1 MIVQSTVLLCYCRQK
16 TPRRARDI
24 TTRKVVSMRQ
34 RKTKI
39 LLSVGALSMAV
50 ITVSPRMGQ
59 AAPTR
64 VRLAGDAPALPAGAV
79 KEGATPSTQ
88 TVTVRVQ
95 LKLHNQAAAEA
106 AAQAVSTPGSKQY
119 GQFLTPDQFHATYSP
134 TTQDVAQITGWLT
147 GVGLTIGEIPANN
160 SYVTATGT
168 AAQINA
174 TFATT
179 TSTVKTADG
188 HRHRAADSDPSVPT
202 QVGSIVDSVSGLTQA
217 AVVPQQAGGST
228 DAGDGS
234 TPADTTTLTAAGS
247 PTVAPPP
254 DGFRNAQPCSAFWGE
269 KVDTAAP
276 SLGTGF
282 ASPLPWAPCGYKP
295 AQLRSAYGLTNAVN
309 HGNDGTGVTVAIV
322 DAFASPTILAD
333 ATQYAVNNDPTHPL
347 SAAQFS
353 EIDLGPQTFETE
365 CGASGWYGE
374 ETLDVEAVHAMA
386 PGASILYVGGA
397 SCQDT
402 DLNAAVNTIV
412 DGNKASIIT
421 NSYGELESDV
431 DPAGVKAFRKV
442 AIQAALQ
449 GIGLY
454 FSSGDGGDESGGGNP
469 VQVDASADS
478 PLVTAV
484 GGTSLGV
491 GKKGQV
497 VFEEGWSTG
506 KSTLDPTTNTWSL
519 PIAFV
524 YGAGGGTS
532 AKYSEPVYQFFSV
545 PKSLSLGSDHQR
557 HRVVPDVAMDADPTT
572 GMLVGETQ
580 VFPDGTYYDQ
590 YRIGGTSLAS
600 PLFAGVMALADQ
612 KAGFRHGFA
621 NPLLYLVSNFG
632 AFRDITPGAQLAA
645 ERSDFRN
652 GVDASG
658 GLKTTART
666 IDSNLQTLHTARGYD
681 NITGL
686 GVPNG
691 QSFLRAMTL
700 GW

>member
-1 MIVQSTVLLCYCRQK
+1 M
-16 TPRRARDI
+16 
-24 TTRKVVSMRQ
+24 TTRKVVSVRQ

-134 TTQDVAQITGWLT
+134 TAQDVAQVTGWLT
-147 GVGLTIGEIPANN
+147 GAGLTIGEVPANN

-202 QVGSIVDSVSGLTQA
+202 EVGSIVDSVSGLTQG
-217 AVVPQQAGGST
+217 AVVPQQAGGPDDSSSGAT
-228 DAGDGS
+228 PAS
-234 TPADTTTLTAAGS
+234 TPDSAAPAAS
-247 PTVAPPP
+247 PGVVPPSA
-254 DGFRNAQPCSAFWGE
+254 GFRNAQPCSAYWGE
-269 KVDTAAP
+269 KTDFTSP
-276 SLGTGF
+276 PLGSGY
-282 ASPLPWAPCGYKP
+282 AKHLPYSPCGYQP
-295 AQLRSAYGLTNAVN
+295 TQLRSAYGLSDAVAS
-309 HGNDGTGVTVAIV
+309 GNDGSGVTVAIV
-322 DAFASPTILAD
+322 DAFASPTLFAD
-333 ATQYAVNNDPTHPL
+333 ATEYARRNDPSNPL
-347 SAAQFS
+347 RAKQFS
-353 EIDLGPQTFETE
+353 SSQLGTPIFEGPLE
-365 CGASGWYGE
+365 CDAAGWYGE
-374 ETLDVEAVHAMA
+374 QSLDVEAVHAMA
-386 PGASILYVGGA
+386 PGANIMYVGGA

-402 DLNAAVNTIV
+402 DLDAAVNSIV
-412 DGNKASIIT
+412 DGNKASIIS
-421 NSYGELESDV
+421 NSYGDLGEDI
-431 DPAGVKAFRKV
+431 DPAEVKAFEKI
-442 AIQAALQ
+442 ALQAALQ

-454 FSSGDGGDESGGGNP
+454 FSSGDEGDDSAVTSNGLP
-469 VQVDASADS
+469 AVDFSADS

-484 GGTSLGV
+484 GGTSIGIGRNGRTL
-491 GKKGQV
+491 
-497 VFEEGWSTG
+497 FEEGWGTG
-506 KSTLDPTTNTWSL
+506 KSSYDATAKTWGDIHFL
-519 PIAFV
+519 
-524 YGAGGGTS
+524 YGAGGGASTLF
-532 AKYSEPVYQFFSV
+532 AEPFYQLLSV
-545 PKSLSLGSDHQR
+545 PKRLSQGADHQR
-557 HRVVPDVAMDADPTT
+557 HRVLPDVAMDADPTT
-572 GMLVGETQ
+572 GMLVGQTQ
-580 VFPDGTYYDQ
+580 TFPGPEGVHYDQ

-621 NPLLYLVSNFG
+621 NPLLYLVSGFG
-632 AFRDITPGAQLAA
+632 AFRDITPGPKLAA
-645 ERSDFRN
+645 ERIDFAN
-652 GVDASG
+652 GVDASDG
-658 GLKTTART
+658 VLQSART
-666 IDSNLQTLHTARGYD
+666 IDYDVQTLHTARGYD